1 MQTRIEK
8 WEDLDFDL
16 VGDRVFQIQKRIYR
30 ASHLGDYET
39 MHESQRQLVQM
50 FHTRALAVFLAAE
63 VSKGRS
69 TAGVDGKKNLTAP
82 QKLKLAQS
90 LRLTKQPDP
99 VLRVR
104 IPKPG
109 SQDTRPLGIPTIADR
124 SLQHLIRMALEPEW
138 EARFDRSMF
147 GFRKG
152 RSCHDALI
160 NIRLAIQRSPK
171 WVLDGDIERFFDRLD
186 HEALLRKLDAHP
198 AINKAISRILKAGMM
213 EGEIFDPTEMGTPQ
227 GGPLSP
233 LLANIALCGLENDL
247 IQAFPVGR
255 AIDGNRIAKPPRIV
269 IYADDFVVLHES
281 KAVVEECS
289 RFIADW
295 LSPLG
300 LNLSP
305 TKTSVRHTLKL
316 VDGNR
321 GFEFLGCEIRQHAV
335 GKHQIKPFF
344 NGVYTH
350 IGPSKKAQKRIY
362 AECARIIDEVVL
374 HKKRNAEYAYK
385 EAKGEETP
393 VERLIKKLNAKL
405 GGWAAYYRPHNSKR
419 AFSTLDHK
427 LFIRLLRWAKRRHPR
442 WPRKRLIDEYF
453 NGGTPWSFRAPRT
466 AANSEVILIRVDS
479 TPIKRHIPIRAEKS
493 FYDGDWAYW
502 GKRSGAYP
510 GVPWEVTTL
519 LHRQSGK
526 CWHCKTGI
534 ESSDRVMIQ
543 EIPGPKDRAVNRLVH
558 EACSARHRRYPTRDA
573 FVRRGS
579 GLGAR
584 CRESGTPGF
593 PEATAS

>member
-1 MQTRIEK
+1 MQTKIET
-8 WEDLDFDL
+8 WEDLDFGL
-16 VGDRVFQIQKRIYR
+16 IVDRVFQVQRRIFR
-30 ASHLGDYET
+30 ASQAGDYET
-39 MHESQRQLVQM
+39 MHKHQRHLVQM
-50 FHTRALAVFLAAE
+50 FHTRALAVYLAAE
-63 VSKGRS
+63 VSDGRS

-90 LRLTKQPDP
+90 LRLSNQPDP
-99 VLRVR
+99 VLRKQ

-124 SLQHLIRMALEPEW
+124 ALQHLIRMALEPEW
-138 EARFDRSMF
+138 EARFDRSMY

-160 NIRLAIQRSPK
+160 NIRLNIQRCPK
-171 WVLDGDIERFFDRLD
+171 WVLDADIEKFFDRLD
-186 HEALLRKLDAHP
+186 HDALLKKLDTFP
-198 AINKAISRILKAGMM
+198 AMHKAIHRVLKAGMM
-213 EGEIFDPTEMGTPQ
+213 EGEILNPTELGTPQ

-233 LLANIALCGLENDL
+233 LLANIALCGMEYDL
-247 IQAFPVGR
+247 IQAFPPERV
-255 AIDGNRIAKPPRIV
+255 IDNKRIVKPPRIV
-269 IYADDFVVLHES
+269 TYADDFVVLHES

-321 GFEFLGCEIRQHAV
+321 GIEFLGCEIRQHAAD
-335 GKHQIKPFF
+335 KHQIKPFF

-405 GGWAAYYRPHNSKR
+405 GGWAAYHRSHHSKR

-427 LFIRLLRWAKRRHPR
+427 LFIKLLRWAKRRHPR
-442 WPRKRLIDEYF
+442 WSRKRLIDEYF
-453 NGGTPWSFRAPRT
+453 NGGTPWSFRAPGKEPKE
-466 AANSEVILIRVDS
+466 EVILKRVDS
-479 TPIKRHIPIRAEKS
+479 TPIKRHIPIRSEKS

-502 GKRSGAYP
+502 GKRSGDYP
-510 GVPWEVTTL
+510 GIPWGVSSL
-519 LHRQSGK
+519 LQRQNGK
-526 CWHCKTGI
+526 CWHCNRGI
-534 ESSDRVMIQ
+534 ESSDRVAIQ
-543 EIPGPKDRAVNRLVH
+543 KIPGPKDRAVNRLVH
-558 EACSARHRRYPTRDA
+558 EPCSALNRRYPTRDA
-573 FVRRGS
+573 FVR
-579 GLGAR
+579 
-584 CRESGTPGF
+584 
-593 PEATAS
+593 